1 MKKFFLLFAL
11 LLGMTSC
18 NNDPELDTPNPEPDP
33 RPALSTTVPVTEA
46 LDELYGLMDDVAA
59 DTRAGAAFDRARKIR
74 DIRVSGAR
82 AATRTGAY
90 DLPDT
95 LVYVVN
101 FSDDQGFAVLGAQ
114 RSLEPVYVLTE
125 SGTFDAAKLDAAIA
139 AAIAE
144 KSAPSSAT
152 RTAPDP
158 EQPVAELGTDYV
170 YHMLADAVTA
180 VPHIAPVDTVITYGA
195 WKLSSSYGPHVK
207 VKWDQT
213 YPFNSAM
220 PESTHWDNPYYRGRY
235 PVGCAVIAAAQIM
248 STLRSPYAASGQGA
262 VYQWTDLNTVSNYTN
277 YENFTPQFYDSAK
290 LSFSMRTYTNQL
302 ADFLYVL
309 GTRAKAEYGTT
320 GTGVTIQ
327 NMVEAFKKMDPMTYG
342 GAKYASYAT
351 SRLLV
356 RSNLEDRKPM
366 YVRGSSPSGGHA
378 WVVDGYICR
387 KREIT
392 YEYLWGYTGPTQV
405 SYSEEKKYF
414 LHCNWGYQG
423 KNDGFY
429 AEGVFDM
436 SRHDSFD
443 EEIDTNPNANL
454 KYNFN
459 TNNQVIL
466 Y

>member
-180 VPHIAPVDTVITYGA
+180 VPHIAPIDTISITYGP
-195 WKLSSSYGPHVK
+195 WEIYKSYGPHMV

-213 YPFNSAM
+213 YPFNAAM
-220 PESTHWDNPYYRGRY
+220 GTSSYWANNSYKGRY
-235 PVGCAVIAAAQIM
+235 PVGCGIIAAAQIM
-248 STLRSPYAASGQGA
+248 SHTCHPTSAPGKKGNYNWTRLRS
-262 VYQWTDLNTVSNYTN
+262 VSNYLNYTN
-277 YENFTPQFYDSAK
+277 YTPSFYDTADIPDAA
-290 LSFSMRTYTNQL
+290 RTYTTQF
-302 ADFLYVL
+302 ADFLNYF
-309 GTRAKAEYGTT
+309 GIQAKASYGID
-320 GTGVTIQ
+320 GTSV
-327 NMVEAFKKMDPMTYG
+327 
-342 GAKYASYAT
+342 YAT
-351 SRLLV
+351 NNVSALKNIDSYYSDARLV
-356 RSNLEDRKPM
+356 DFETNLSSIYENLRNNKPM
-366 YVRGSSPSGGHA
+366 YIRGSSTAGGHA
-378 WVVDGYICR
+378 WVVDGYLTR
-387 KREIT
+387 KRRIT
-392 YEYLWGYTGPTQV
+392 FVARMGYSSPYETMYGTEY
-405 SYSEEKKYF
+405 KAF
-414 LHCNWGYQG
+414 LHFNWGYQG
-423 KNDGFY
+423 KCDGYY
-429 AEGVFDM
+429 AVNIFDM
-436 SRHDSFD
+436 TQRDSRDD
-443 EEIDTNPNANL
+443 VIDTNPSAGITF
-454 KYNFN
+454 NFN